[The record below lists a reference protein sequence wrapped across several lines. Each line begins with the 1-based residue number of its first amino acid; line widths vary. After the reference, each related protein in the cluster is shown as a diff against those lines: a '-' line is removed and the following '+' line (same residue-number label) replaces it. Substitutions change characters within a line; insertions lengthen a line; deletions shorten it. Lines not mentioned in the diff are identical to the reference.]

1 MALAGAL
8 TNFTEAVIAL
18 KQVLAIESRNYL
30 DCSLAIESRNS
41 LNSQWTFGGHH
52 IVENT
57 IEPLYVHSR
66 ERLTHCIEERNFLF
80 IMIPK

>member
-18 KQVLAIESRNYL
+18 KQV
-30 DCSLAIESRNS
+30 LAIESRNS